1 MPHNLKIKKAV
12 KLSTTI
18 LNADENGIKIAAQ
31 HLKEGELVAIP
42 TETVYGLAADAMN
55 EKAVAKIFVAKGRP
69 QDNPLIVHIAKLED
83 VAKLAKSVPQ
93 KAKLLMDKFCPGPLT
108 VILPKADN
116 VPDIV
121 TAGLQSVAIRMP
133 SHPVARAIIEKSG
146 CMLAAPS
153 ANLSGSPSPTSA
165 EHVYNDLNGR
175 IKYIVDGKEC
185 SVGLESTVVS
195 VLDSK
200 VRLLRPGAV
209 TVEMLESVVG
219 EIAVDE
225 AVLAKLKDNEK
236 VMSPGLKYKHYSP
249 KCKVVVVHGDLEKF
263 KQTVEQK
270 AKEYDGG
277 VFVMC
282 FDGEEDCFLLPCVT
296 YGAKDD
302 DKEQAKRLFGALR
315 KLDEEGAKVVFAR
328 APKQDGVGLAVY
340 NRLLRAAG
348 FDVIF

>member
-1 MPHNLKIKKAV
+1 MPHNLKTKKAV

-18 LNADENGIKIAAQ
+18 LNADENGIKLASE
-31 HLKEGELVAIP
+31 HLKSGELVAIP
-42 TETVYGLAADAMN
+42 TETVYGLAADALN

-93 KAKLLMDKFCPGPLT
+93 NAKLLMDRFCPGPLT
-108 VILPKADN
+108 VILPKADI
-116 VPDIV
+116 VPDVV

-146 CMLAAPS
+146 CALAAPS

-165 EHVYNDLNGR
+165 NHVYNDLNGR
-175 IKYIVDGKEC
+175 IEYIVDGGQC

-195 VLDSK
+195 VLEDK

-209 TVEMLESVVG
+209 TVEMLQSVVG
-219 EIAVDE
+219 EITVDE
-225 AVLAKLKDNEK
+225 AVLEKLKDNEK
-236 VMSPGLKYKHYSP
+236 AMSPGLKYKHYSP
-249 KCKVVVVHGDLEKF
+249 KCKVTIVHGDLERF
-263 KQTVEQK
+263 KQVIKQNETL
-270 AKEYDGG
+270 DG
-277 VFVMC
+277 VFAMC
-282 FDGEEDCFLLPCVT
+282 FNGEEKDFSIPCVT

-302 DKEQAKRLFGALR
+302 DKEQAKHLFDALR
-315 KLDEEGAKVVFAR
+315 KLDESGAKVVFAR